1 MINKIQLAKLLNFLE
16 DNNFDLENLETNEN
30 TIKLEIS
37 DSNQL
42 KIHRVDEKER
52 YIFKPEDFGFILTQI
67 NKFSTAYEKRN
78 DNKVFLLSKSEGCDW
93 KIEKYIDGKLVLR
106 ENDLVFK
113 NKDNVSDFFKE
124 IGVLEKEKNEKEWFF
139 NPLDYGFEYDKNEN
153 YFIKQIR
160 AVNGATLRAFIM
172 RTKEREPNKN
182 WYFEEQD
189 KIQNTTR
196 PYLFTEI
203 TKSYIEHELKKYGV
217 I

>member
-1 MINKIQLAKLLNFLE
+1 MINKIKLAKLLNFLE

-37 DSNQL
+37 NSNQL
-42 KIHRVDEKER
+42 KIHRVDEKEQ
-52 YIFKPEDFGFILTQI
+52 YI
-67 NKFSTAYEKRN
+67 
-78 DNKVFLLSKSEGCDW
+78 
-93 KIEKYIDGKLVLR
+93 
-106 ENDLVFK
+106 
-113 NKDNVSDFFKE
+113 
-124 IGVLEKEKNEKEWFF
+124 F

-153 YFIKQIR
+153 YFIKEIR

-189 KIQNTTR
+189 KIQNITR
-196 PYLFTEI
+196 PCLFTEI
-203 TKSYIEHELKKYGV
+203 NKSYIEHELKKYGA